1 MPRTKK
7 VTEEVL
13 SDKPV
18 VKKTSKRVAA
28 KKEEVTSNKYE
39 CKYCLHL
46 IDKDMSICPNCRR
59 NNKVNYNFIMYF
71 VIAFVLLFTIL
82 FYHFVDKYVFNKQSY
97 EEYTASCVF
106 VSYEDLVRVPKINLD
121 KNVQV
126 VGKVISVD
134 GASDGLFNNM
144 TITVDMNLFDDGA
157 KNIVTVNFVDK
168 NFEKGFINGDVVKIY
183 GIYETINGNVPY
195 IDAKYIDFNN

>member
-1 MPRTKK
+1 MPRGKK
-7 VTEEVL
+7 VIEEVENV
-13 SDKPV
+13 KPVKKV
-18 VKKTSKRVAA
+18 VKKVVP
-28 KKEEVTSNKYE
+28 KKEEVVSNKYE

-46 IDKDMSICPNCRR
+46 IDEGMSICPKCRR

-71 VIAFVLLFTIL
+71 IIAFVLLFTIL
-82 FYHFVDKYVFNKQSY
+82 FYHFVDKYVFNKESY
-97 EEYTASCVF
+97 EQYVASCVF
-106 VSYEDLVRVPKINLD
+106 VSYEDLVRVPKNNLD
-121 KNVQV
+121 KDVQV
-126 VGKVISVD
+126 VGKVVSVE

-144 TITVDMNLFDDGA
+144 TITVDMNLFDDGT

-183 GIYETINGNVPY
+183 GVYETINGNVPY